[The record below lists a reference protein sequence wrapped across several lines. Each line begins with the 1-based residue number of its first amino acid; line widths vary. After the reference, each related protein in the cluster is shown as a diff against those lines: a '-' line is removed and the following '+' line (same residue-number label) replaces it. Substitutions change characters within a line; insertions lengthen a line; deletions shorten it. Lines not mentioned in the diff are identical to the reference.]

1 MTKILHIPSGE
12 YLYYPSNN
20 GIYTQDIEKV
30 IEHFSPAYDSVEKLY
45 EYTVAYGKL
54 KENSLWHTHNRL
66 PLNYIILRSELEI
79 IYE

>member
-12 YLYYPSNN
+12 YLYYLSNN
-20 GIYTQDIEKV
+20 GIRTQDIEKV

-54 KENSLWHTHNRL
+54 KKNSLWHTHNHL

>member
-45 EYTVAYGKL
+45 EYTVDSGEIVQY
-54 KENSLWHTHNRL
+54 SPWHTHNHL
-66 PLNYIILRSELEI
+66 PIGSTILRSELEI